1 MSQCKQQFRAERPNH
16 MKQLIL
22 QDMFQN
28 ACKHEFQPRS
38 PPSTSGTY
46 ISADLPSS
54 PDDTISDYA
63 I

>member
-1 MSQCKQQFRAERPNH
+1 

-28 ACKHEFQPRS
+28 ACKHEFQPQ
-38 PPSTSGTY
+38 PLPSTSGTY
-46 ISADLPSS
+46 ISS
-54 PDDTISDYA
+54 PDDPDDITSDYE

>member
-1 MSQCKQQFRAERPNH
+1 
-16 MKQLIL
+16 MKLIL

-28 ACKHEFQPRS
+28 ACKHEFQSQP

-46 ISADLPSS
+46 ISADLPPS
-54 PDDTISDYA
+54 PDDPDDITSDYK

>member
-1 MSQCKQQFRAERPNH
+1 

-22 QDMFQN
+22 QHMFQN
-28 ACKHEFQPRS
+28 SCKHEFQPQP

-54 PDDTISDYA
+54 SDDPDDITSGYA